1 MCLFKTKSGCELD
14 SDSVELPSSL
24 ERPEKELES
33 GLRLEMSVAW
43 LSASRALS
51 IDLVE
56 EPEDEESISV
66 SVLEASLN
74 AS

>member
-1 MCLFKTKSGCELD
+1 MCLVKTKSDCELE
-14 SDSVELPSSL
+14 SDSVEFSSSL
-24 ERPEKELES
+24 ERPEEEVES
-33 GLRLEMSVAW
+33 GPRLETSVAW

-56 EPEDEESISV
+56 ETEDEESASV
-66 SVLEASLN
+66 SMLEASLN

>member
-56 EPEDEESISV
+56 EESISV